1 MSSLNKEIVLSASPE
16 VPKSANVL
24 LVQVGALV
32 SRACDEAD
40 YQRSL
45 LHFKIANHNILRHYD
60 LMNRFT
66 TELHVQNTIHQLN
79 QGMSRLSKMLELMK
93 NANSTYSCHNWSS
106 SHLAAQ
112 IDLGHPPSGPEQFLL
127 KIEGSIFVIMK
138 TKNQGFYKISFL
150 ISFQVVEE
158 KKLDQDPQKS
168 DQFRHTVSGKKAA
181 FPFKK
186 LSSFTWR
193 MSW

>member
-1 MSSLNKEIVLSASPE
+1 M
-16 VPKSANVL
+16 
-24 LVQVGALV
+24 Q
-32 SRACDEAD
+32 
-40 YQRSL
+40 
-45 LHFKIANHNILRHYD
+45 
-60 LMNRFT
+60 
-66 TELHVQNTIHQLN
+66 
-79 QGMSRLSKMLELMK
+79 LSKMLELMK